1 MTFASPFWLLLALP
15 LFARIAL
22 VVRDRRKR
30 FGAFTV
36 SSLNLVSPKL
46 PFRARFAG
54 LPFVLECVAALLM
67 IIALARPQRI
77 TRLASNDRYG
87 VDIVVALDAS
97 GSMAAEDFRPRNRFA
112 VAKDLIGEFIS
123 KRQDD
128 RIGIVTFGVRAATRV
143 PITYDRE
150 IAQSILDKAQVGE
163 NGDGTAIGHA
173 IATAV
178 NRLRSSKTRSRI
190 IILVTDGVNNAG
202 SIEPM
207 TAANIASKLGIKI
220 YTIGVGS
227 RGDSNGEVWY
237 PIKRVDPLTGE
248 MKNEYQKIRA
258 DLDEETLSNIA
269 HTTGGEYFRATDA
282 QTMSQILNRIDSL
295 EKTKL
300 MAPKSEKVNELYT
313 GVLGAALGALALSL
327 FSGET
332 LWQKISA

>member
-1 MTFASPFWLLLALP
+1 MTHFASPLWLLVAL
-15 LFARIAL
+15 LVVARIAL
-22 VVRDRRKR
+22 VVRDRRRK

-36 SSLNLVSPKL
+36 SSLNLVSPRL
-46 PFRARFAG
+46 PVRARFAG
-54 LPFVLECVAALLM
+54 LPFVFECLAALLM
-67 IIALARPQRI
+67 IVALARPQKV
-77 TRLASNDRYG
+77 TRLATNDRYG

-143 PITYDRE
+143 PITYDRD
-150 IAQSILDKAQVGE
+150 IAQAILDKAQVGE

-178 NRLRSSKTRSRI
+178 NRLRTSKTRSRI

-227 RGDSNGEVWY
+227 RGAVPI
-237 PIKRVDPLTGE
+237 PIKREDPLTGE
-248 MKNEYQKIRA
+248 IVTSYQLIRA
-258 DLDEETLSNIA
+258 DLDEDTLQAIA

-282 QTMSQILNRIDSL
+282 QTMSRVLNRIDSL

-300 MAPKSEKVNELYT
+300 TAPKSERVDELYT
-313 GVLGAALGALALSL
+313 TPLAAAFGALALAL
-327 FSGET
+327 LSGET